1 MLGTVVY
8 QLIIN
13 GKLAKLTENI
23 TLLQREIGCQDTF
36 CMEQN
41 FKKSLCKKKKKKK
54 KKNVKIHLLF
64 KKLFFYFKIF
74 LRGVGLYKGF
84 SGIALDKLALVARD
98 KPQSHEKK
106 YSGNGA
112 TFFCFCFIPILISA
126 QSSHKETKPSGKF

>member
-41 FKKSLCKKKKKKK
+41 FKKKVYVKKKKKKK
-54 KKNVKIHLLF
+54 KKRRMSKYINFLKNY
-64 KKLFFYFKIF
+64 FFI
-74 LRGVGLYKGF
+74 LRSSLGEWAYT
-84 SGIALDKLALVARD
+84 RD
-98 KPQSHEKK
+98 FPV
-106 YSGNGA
+106 
-112 TFFCFCFIPILISA
+112 
-126 QSSHKETKPSGKF
+126 

>member
-54 KKNVKIHLLF
+54 KIFF
-64 KKLFFYFKIF
+64 KK
-74 LRGVGLYKGF
+74 
-84 SGIALDKLALVARD
+84 
-98 KPQSHEKK
+98 KK
-106 YSGNGA
+106 KKKKKEEECQNTS
-112 TFFCFCFIPILISA
+112 TF
-126 QSSHKETKPSGKF
+126 

>member
-1 MLGTVVY
+1 M
-8 QLIIN
+8 
-13 GKLAKLTENI
+13 TENI

-41 FKKSLCKKKKKKK
+41 FKKSLCKKKKKKKKK

-112 TFFCFCFIPILISA
+112 TSFVFVSFLS
-126 QSSHKETKPSGKF
+126 